1 MVIDA
6 RGRINGETFPDNPLD
21 DRVSLFEH
29 KTLASLKVTV
39 EARANLVRSDLK
51 KRAEDLD
58 ARHPGSTFVQELA
71 SYGKYFVLVS
81 GPFANLSSDFNP
93 LLDFIARERSLH
105 TIEFRDFRP
114 DVILSMQKRALI
126 RRIGLFLCRGW
137 AQHIVDRWR
146 DAVSPG
152 SSPSASNDFDLLP
165 CDISPD
171 FLYRGAYRGINV
183 PGA

>member
-6 RGRINGETFPDNPLD
+6 RGRVNGETFPDNSLD

-29 KTLASLKVTV
+29 KTLACLKVTV
-39 EARANLVRSDLK
+39 EARANLVRNDLK

-81 GPFANLSSDFNP
+81 GPFANLSRDFNP
-93 LLDFIARERSLH
+93 LVDLIARERSLQ

-114 DVILSMQKRALI
+114 NVILSMQKRALM
-126 RRIGLFLCRGW
+126 RRRASLPLPEELRHEM
-137 AQHIVDRWR
+137 QHVF
-146 DAVSPG
+146 
-152 SSPSASNDFDLLP
+152 DF
-165 CDISPD
+165 
-171 FLYRGAYRGINV
+171 GIKNCQTHRSIIL
-183 PGA
+183 

>member
-1 MVIDA
+1 MTDEEDQRLIQGIIPDMVVDA
-6 RGRINGETFPDNPLD
+6 RGRVNGETFPDNPLD

-71 SYGKYFVLVS
+71 SYGRYFVLVS

-93 LLDFIARERSLH
+93 LVDFIARERSLQ

-114 DVILSMQKRALI
+114 DVILTMQRRALI
-126 RRIGLFLCRGW
+126 RRIGLYLC
-137 AQHIVDRWR
+137 
-146 DAVSPG
+146 P
-152 SSPSASNDFDLLP
+152 
-165 CDISPD
+165 
-171 FLYRGAYRGINV
+171 AYC
-183 PGA
+183 